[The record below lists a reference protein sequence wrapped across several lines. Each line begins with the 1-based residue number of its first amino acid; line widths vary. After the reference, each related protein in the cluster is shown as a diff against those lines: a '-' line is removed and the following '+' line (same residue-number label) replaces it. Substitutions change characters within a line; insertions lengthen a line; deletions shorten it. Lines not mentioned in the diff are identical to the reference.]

1 MGHAGPLGYY
11 RESHREP
18 GTQRQDYAA
27 TEGDA
32 GMLRHASP
40 VEERPEAAREGAGE
54 VAREANQK

>member
-27 TEGDA
+27 TAGDA
-32 GMLRHASP
+32 VILRRASL
-40 VEERPEAAREGAGE
+40 VEERAEAAREGAGE
-54 VAREANQK
+54 VARKTNQK